1 MTLELLTT
9 LEAAKVCRLSKVTLD
24 RYRVRG
30 DGPAFV
36 RVGLKKVAYS
46 RDALLSWLESRERR
60 STSEAA

>member
-9 LEAAKVCRLSKVTLD
+9 SEAASVCRLSKVTLD

-46 RDALLSWLESRERR
+46 RDTLLSWLESRERR